1 MIFRNQDLPLSRRL
15 TNVMMLA
22 SSTTLIL
29 ASILFIANDI
39 FAMRKNIEDELKSLV
54 QIVSAS
60 SVAAIMFDDNQ
71 SAEETLGILSNLPNI
86 KSAAIYTGLGENLAS
101 YGEYSEDTLIEIM
114 PYQVLFSSGY
124 IEIYNPVELDGQR
137 LGTVYVRSDL
147 GKFKE
152 RLNWYLGVVAIVL
165 MCALIVAFLL
175 SRRLQKGIADP
186 IVQLANTARRVST
199 EKDYSVRASRE
210 GEHEIGDLID
220 GFNEMLG
227 EIQLRDNE
235 LAQHRSGLER
245 IVAQRTGELEQSNF
259 QLENEKNKAEQAAAR
274 LAHQAFHDALT
285 GLPNRTLLTDRMS
298 VAMSHAKREN
308 EKLALLFLDLDGFKL
323 INDSLGHD
331 VGDQLLIWIAEL
343 LQRCVR
349 EEDTVARLGGDE
361 FMILLSGIEHNRDA
375 GTVAQKVLETLHQP
389 LNCCGHNLHVSASI
403 GISIYPDDASDS
415 VDLMRCADASMY
427 RAKENGKNAFMYYQ
441 VDIGEAS
448 SRRLTLESQ
457 LRNAVTANELFLD
470 YQPQVSTVDQQ
481 VIGVE
486 ALVRWKNPLFGQLS
500 PDQFIPIA
508 EDIGVIQEIGEW
520 VMFEACA
527 QAKRWHDMG
536 YHTLQMAVNLS
547 PRQFVKNSIELLVQN
562 ALGET
567 RLPAQFLEIEIT
579 ENLSMQNVTK
589 TISTLNIIKEMGVNI
604 AIDDFGTGYS
614 SLNYLTKYPVDTL
627 KIDRSFVK
635 DIPQN
640 KDDAALA
647 KAIVVMAH
655 GLGLRVVAEGVETKA
670 QLDFFKLHQC
680 DVIQGYYFGKPQS
693 VKLISLMLQ
702 KQAEAKNVP
711 EDVYENM
718 VS

>member
-1 MIFRNQDLPLSRRL
+1 MIFQSQDLPLGRRL

-60 SVAAIMFDDNQ
+60 SVAAVMFDDNQ

-101 YGEYSEDTLIEIM
+101 YGEYSEDTLIEVM
-114 PYQVLFSSGY
+114 PYQVLFTSGY

-152 RLNWYLGVVAIVL
+152 RLNWYLGVVTIVL

-210 GEHEIGDLID
+210 GEYEIGDLID

-235 LAQHRSGLER
+235 LAQHRSSLER
-245 IVAQRTGELEQSNF
+245 IVAQRTGELEQSNL

-323 INDSLGHD
+323 INDSLGHE
-331 VGDQLLIWIAEL
+331 VGDQLLVWIAEL

-349 EEDTVARLGGDE
+349 KQDTVARLGGDE
-361 FMILLSGIEHNRDA
+361 FMVLLSGIEHNRDA
-375 GTVAQKVLETLHQP
+375 GAVAQKILETLHQP
-389 LNCCGHNLHVSASI
+389 LNCCGHDLHVSASI

-589 TISTLNIIKEMGVNI
+589 TISTLNIIKEMGVKI

-670 QLDFFKLHQC
+670 QLDFFKSHQC

-693 VKLISLMLQ
+693 VKLISDMLQ
-702 KQAEAKNVP
+702 KQVKA
-711 EDVYENM
+711 
-718 VS
+718 